1 MTLPT
6 AYSEDKIPER
16 INPEQLE
23 VAETYL
29 KFSGSISKTS
39 EYLNIPKEQVSDII
53 SQGSVKRY
61 IDSMFQDAGY
71 MNRFKLAET
80 LEKVIEKKMEELEE
94 AEIGSSKDI
103 ADLLDLAIKFY
114 NTLAK
119 LEAAKQ
125 AANPQT
131 NIQTNIYG
139 EGNYGKLVQALATG
153 KLGK

>member
-1 MTLPT
+1 MLPIST
-6 AYSEDKIPER
+6 EEKLPER

-23 VAETYL
+23 IAENYL
-29 KFSGSISKTS
+29 KFSGSISKTAD
-39 EYLNIPKEQVSDII
+39 YLNLPKEYVSEVLD
-53 SQGSVKRY
+53 QRPVRRY

-80 LEKVIEKKMEELEE
+80 LEKIIEKKMEELEE

-119 LEAAKQ
+119 IDAMKKPAPT
-125 AANPQT
+125 NQT
-131 NIQTNIYG
+131 NVQTNVYG
-139 EGNYGKLVQALATG
+139 EGNYGKLFEALATG